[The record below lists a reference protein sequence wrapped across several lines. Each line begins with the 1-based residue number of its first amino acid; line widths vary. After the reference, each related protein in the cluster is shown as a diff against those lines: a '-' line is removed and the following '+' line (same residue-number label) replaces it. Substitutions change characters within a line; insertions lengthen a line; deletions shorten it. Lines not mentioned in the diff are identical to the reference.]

1 MTGPYAASKAAL
13 NCMSCHS
20 PFERQK
26 EAHMYD
32 LAAAE
37 ALAAEVAPFNIRIL
51 SVLPGA
57 IRTENLTN
65 TVWISTT
72 KVTNTGEGPKP
83 EIPEYKA
90 MIDATKDFVVQNV
103 GKQPG
108 SSSESAKVIVNV
120 VRGDRVASKANAK
133 EGGDWPD
140 LDMLVLGSDALT
152 NIREKCQRILKSL
165 DEWEGVARS
174 IDIKGE

>member
-1 MTGPYAASKAAL
+1 MAL
-13 NCMSCHS
+13 KHLLCEIQAIS
-20 PFERQK
+20 P
-26 EAHMYD
+26 AC
-32 LAAAE
+32 
-37 ALAAEVAPFNIRIL
+37 
-51 SVLPGA
+51 SPGQ
-57 IRTENLTN
+57 L
-65 TVWISTT
+65 
-72 KVTNTGEGPKP
+72 
-83 EIPEYKA
+83 
-90 MIDATKDFVVQNV
+90 FQLQNV

-108 SSSESAKVIVNV
+108 SSSESAKVIVGV